1 MNVRIPIFSLLGLW
15 SIVTGCRLQKSPP
28 ELISISDKQAKVGQP
43 ITLTGHQF
51 GSAPVVL
58 FGVASSVVSASINSH
73 DENTITVT
81 VPYIAPGATQVRVQ
95 NDQGTTDPLPFIAQQ
110 PGPVVTSV
118 TPLNGLPGTAV
129 VLTGDFLNQIKRVQF
144 GGVNASVKDSS
155 ARQLTVLIPSGVSR
169 GPSTLALETIG
180 GLYTSTF
187 TIAGTP
193 QITGLSPLK
202 NRPGGA
208 LVIKGVNLSDGVV
221 RINGRF
227 PDKAQTTIS
236 DTEIRTVVPVET
248 PSGLV
253 TVTVFDRLVATSA
266 DTLQIFQPPVITWLW
281 AQDAVAGEKLIV
293 EGRNLS
299 AVTSLS
305 FGSIPAQFRVLKDTQ
320 LEAIV
325 PSLTSSTSVT
335 VSVSSIGGTASA
347 TTPLF
352 VFLAPSAVVVNPT
365 RQLRGRIVSISG
377 KNFYRVSE
385 VRFNGISAPITS
397 GRTEGTEVLVSLP
410 DNVTSGPVT
419 VVNRAG
425 TAASIVPLIVVL
437 KPVVSSV
444 LPRNVQVGQR
454 VVIQG
459 DFLLNAQI
467 FFTGSTK
474 AAIDDGKISDTER
487 WVLVPADA
495 QTGPLRVI
503 NETNET
509 TETAPVTVQPRQ

>member
-1 MNVRIPIFSLLGLW
+1 MNVNIPAFSLLTLW
-15 SIVTGCRLQKSPP
+15 LVVTGCRLQKSPP
-28 ELISISDKQAKVGQP
+28 ELIGLSDKQARVGQP

-73 DENTITVT
+73 DDNTITAT
-81 VPYIAPGATQVRVQ
+81 VPYIAPGLTQVRVQ

-110 PGPVVTSV
+110 PGPIVTSI
-118 TPLNGLPGTAV
+118 TPTNGLPGSAV
-129 VLTGDFLNQIKRVQF
+129 VLTGDFLNQLKRVDF
-144 GGVNASVKDSS
+144 GGVAGSVEDSS
-155 ARQLTVLIPSGVSR
+155 ARRLTVRIPATVPR
-169 GPSTLALETIG
+169 GPLSLALETTG
-180 GLYTSTF
+180 GLYTSSF
-187 TIAGTP
+187 IIAGTP
-193 QITGLSPLK
+193 QITSISPLK

-208 LVIKGVNLSDGVV
+208 LMIKGIHLSDGIV

-253 TVTVFDRLVATSA
+253 TVTVFDKLVATST
-266 DTLQIFQPPVITWLW
+266 DTLQIFQPPVISLLS
-281 AQDAVAGEKLIV
+281 AQDAVAGEKLLV

-299 AVTSLS
+299 TVTSLS
-305 FGSIPAQFRVLKDTQ
+305 FGSVAASFQILSDTQ

-325 PSLTSSTSVT
+325 PSLPSSTAVT
-335 VSVSSIGGTASA
+335 VSASSIGGTASA

-385 VRFNGISAPITS
+385 VRFNGVSAPITS

-410 DNVTSGPVT
+410 DNAVSGPVT

-425 TAASIVPLIVVL
+425 TAASVVPLVVVQ

-444 LPRNVQVGQR
+444 SPRSVQVGQR
-454 VVIQG
+454 VVVQG

-474 AAIDDGKISDTER
+474 AAVDDDKISDTER

-495 QTGPLRVI
+495 QTGPLSLV

-509 TETAPVTVQPRQ
+509 TETAVVTVLPHQ